1 MTQTAI
7 AHKYARA
14 LFDSAREAG
23 RTDEVG
29 SDMAGLAKLQARDPA
44 FLRFLV
50 SPEVLTE
57 RKMEFIK
64 DVFEPRLQEM
74 VTNFLRL
81 LVDKGRINHLPEMCE
96 EFERMYEEHQGKLRA
111 QVMTAIPLSEGQEG
125 RLKSELDRITGRDI
139 QLEQKVDPS
148 VLGGVVVHLGNKI
161 VDRSLRRGLR
171 QLQEK
176 LLRVEVN

>member
-1 MTQTAI
+1 MAQTAI

-23 RTDEVG
+23 CMDEVG
-29 SDMAGLAKLQARDPA
+29 ADVAGLAELEAGDPA

-64 DVFEPRLQEM
+64 DVFGPRLQDV

-81 LVDKGRINHLPEMCE
+81 LVDKGRVNYLPEMCE
-96 EFERMYEEHQGKLRA
+96 EFVRMYEEHQGQLRA
-111 QVMTAIPLSEGQEG
+111 QVMTAIPLSADQEA

-139 QLEQKVDPS
+139 QLEKKVDPS